1 MNNKKV
7 PFYRLLL
14 LILGLSALVCGLHQ
28 GGAGEVLKRA
38 ARICLE
44 CVGIG

>member
-1 MNNKKV
+1 MNKKTS
-7 PFYRLLL
+7 FCRI
-14 LILGLSALVCGLHQ
+14 ILFAAGLSALIYGLYQ

-44 CVGIG
+44 GIGIG